1 MQSSFVET
9 SGTFSDRETDEEA
22 YWSVRST
29 PIGIALA
36 VSLSSDGDV
45 QVVLDRETATSLA
58 HALLDATAD
67 LR

>member
-22 YWSVRST
+22 YWNVRST

-36 VSLSSDGDV
+36 LSLASDGDV

-67 LR
+67 LE